1 MDRAVD
7 RAIGAVCYHRATPP
21 PTHPEAHRESM
32 IAAHVQQRI
41 EQLAAQLTNLRGYL

>member
-1 MDRAVD
+1 MDRAAD
-7 RAIGAVCYHRATPP
+7 RMIGSVCYHQTAPP
-21 PTHPEAHRESM
+21 PTHPEAHRDSM